1 MNLIFVGHLNDRV
14 KLAAI
19 GMGTMVLNMCGVA
32 PYLGLNSGLETLVSQ
47 AMGAENL
54 TLCGIYL

>member
-1 MNLIFVGHLNDRV
+1 
-14 KLAAI
+14 
-19 GMGTMVLNMCGVA
+19 MGTMVLNMCGVA